1 MTTRALE
8 LAARTLMALAVL
20 VCIGGGLLWLSQRP
34 WFAIKRIEVRGDLQ
48 HVTQTSI
55 AAALAG
61 RLRGNFFSLPLEDA
75 RRAFEAVPW
84 VAAASVRRSW
94 PDRLVVSLTEHR
106 PLGLWDDGRLLS
118 ETGRLFV
125 ANAAEAELHGPLIDF
140 AGPERLAA
148 DAAQRYFEFAPL
160 LAPLALEL
168 EAVRVSERAAWSLR
182 ARGSNGITHIELGRD
197 EPPGRLRTQ
206 IDSVI
211 AAYPELVARSPAPIA
226 RIDARYANGLAVAAS
241 ATRPRKP

>member
-1 MTTRALE
+1 MSTRALE
-8 LAARTLMALAVL
+8 VAARTLAALAVL
-20 VCIGGGLLWLSQRP
+20 VIVGGALVWLSQRP
-34 WFAIKRIEVRGDLQ
+34 WFAIKRIEVHGDLQ
-48 HVTQTSI
+48 HVTETSI

-61 RLRGNFFSLPLEDA
+61 RLKGNFFSLPLDDA
-75 RRAFEAVPW
+75 RRVFESVPW

-106 PLGLWDDGRLLS
+106 PLGQWDDGRLLS
-118 ETGRLFV
+118 KAGRLFI
-125 ANAAEAELHGPLIDF
+125 ANSAEAELHGPLIDF
-140 AGPERLAA
+140 AGPARLAP

-182 ARGSNGITHIELGRD
+182 ARGANGITHIELGRD

-206 IDSVI
+206 IDTVI
-211 AAYPELVARSPAPIA
+211 AAYPELAARSPAPIT
-226 RIDARYANGLAVAAS
+226 RIDARYANGLAVAS